1 MPLVRP
7 RCGRTGV
14 ARPTQNPRTDSHKG
28 AQRSIRDSVRAVF
41 QAFPTGPRRIPVP
54 GNSVARDVQDRSRCV
69 YEHDGGG
76 GRGGGDRAARGHGVH
91 GGGAMSAR
99 LRGIARETEAIVEA
113 GSYRASDGRAVS
125 LRAAVEAARA
135 GTRMVGPGPVEVPAS
150 GSVNAPVRGSG
161 DPHAEGR
168 AADGPGVEASAARG
182 IAVGSSA
189 AQVSGAEGS
198 VARGSAAR
206 GSGSGSSATQVSGAE
221 GSAVRGS
228 GSGSS
233 ATRGSGAVGSFIGRT
248 LVEVTGES
256 SLEAAGRL
264 AGAGPVAVLNF
275 ASARNPGGGY
285 LNGAQAQEEALC
297 RASALYTCLL
307 TAREFYDH
315 HRAHRDPFYT
325 DRVIHSPA
333 VPVFRDDR
341 GRLLDEPYAAGF
353 LTSAAPNAG
362 VVLRT
367 APERASELPH
377 ALAVRA
383 ERVLETAAAHGYR
396 RLVLGAWGCGV
407 FRNDPA
413 QVAGAFR
420 ALLGPGG
427 RFERTFE
434 HVVFGVLDRTP
445 GAVVL
450 GAFERTLGRRSPQVQ
465 P

>member
-1 MPLVRP
+1 
-7 RCGRTGV
+7 
-14 ARPTQNPRTDSHKG
+14 
-28 AQRSIRDSVRAVF
+28 
-41 QAFPTGPRRIPVP
+41 
-54 GNSVARDVQDRSRCV
+54 
-69 YEHDGGG
+69 
-76 GRGGGDRAARGHGVH
+76 
-91 GGGAMSAR
+91 MSAR
-99 LRGIARETEAIVEA
+99 LRGIARETEEIVAA
-113 GSYRASDGRAVS
+113 GRYRASDGREVPLS
-125 LRAAVEAARA
+125 AAIEAARA
-135 GTRMVGPGPVEVPAS
+135 GTRMAGPGPVEVP
-150 GSVNAPVRGSG
+150 
-161 DPHAEGR
+161 EGPT
-168 AADGPGVEASAARG
+168 AD
-182 IAVGSSA
+182 SA
-189 AQVSGAEGS
+189 AQPFGE
-198 VARGSAAR
+198 
-206 GSGSGSSATQVSGAE
+206 T
-221 GSAVRGS
+221 
-228 GSGSS
+228 
-233 ATRGSGAVGSFIGRT
+233 F
-248 LVEVTGES
+248 VEVTGES
-256 SLEAAGRL
+256 SLEAARRL
-264 AGAGPVAVLNF
+264 VGGGPVAVLNF

-307 TAREFYDH
+307 EAREFYDH

-341 GRLLDEPYAAGF
+341 GRLLDEPYDVGF
-353 LTSAAPNAG
+353 LTAAAPNAG

-367 APERASELPH
+367 APERAPELPG

-383 ERVLETAAAHGYR
+383 GRVLEMAAAHGYR

-445 GAVVL
+445 GSVVL
-450 GAFERTLGRRSPQVQ
+450 ASFERVFDRKSPQVQ